1 MRIEYFQNL
10 IELIKDIGE
19 KTQDLNYINS
29 NYFVNN
35 DLIVEVKEELFNI
48 SSPSLKEEAID
59 IFGFIN
65 EKEKILFNYM
75 SYVNLQVIKS
85 EYYKKMMELLENAQ
99 NYLTDLYKEIIQKLD
114 DAHRLNDFGI
124 KELKEYNIIS
134 NNNIVDDDNT
144 NYLSNK
150 TIPNNNRNNRNHFFS
165 DNKKISDFVERMGFF
180 SFDSKED
187 ILNKNNDLKF
197 NTITIKDFYK
207 KSNNN
212 NIKNQILSTDSP
224 SNYSISNNEIPLIS
238 RKTSISKVQNNTTNS
253 FSTSPVKF
261 QNNNLKLKKLL
272 YTYRNSLFKN
282 NQLVSVEKINHIL
295 ENPVKNKSKK
305 KSSLSFF
312 DK

>member
-1 MRIEYFQNL
+1 
-10 IELIKDIGE
+10 
-19 KTQDLNYINS
+19 
-29 NYFVNN
+29 
-35 DLIVEVKEELFNI
+35 
-48 SSPSLKEEAID
+48 
-59 IFGFIN
+59 
-65 EKEKILFNYM
+65 
-75 SYVNLQVIKS
+75 
-85 EYYKKMMELLENAQ
+85 MELLENAQ

-144 NYLSNK
+144 YYLSNK